1 MSYFNFVT
9 LHTTRLKE
17 EGMKTQT
24 RLSVAVAVL
33 LSAMT
38 IACTTDA
45 YDKGEGTYSTMLTDF
60 TELAIDHQK
69 QAVSFTTDEGQ
80 QYMLSNPFTG
90 QWIET
95 ADTIYRTV
103 VNFKLQDDGRAE
115 VLQLGVIPTLIMHQP
130 EDFKHPKFDPMGL
143 ESLWTAKNGKYV
155 NMALLLKNG
164 RDVDGNEGI
173 HSLGLM
179 CDEIRL
185 NADNTRT
192 ACCRLLHDQGDA
204 PLYYTN
210 RRYVSILL
218 PDEDRPDSL
227 QLTIAAFDGTI
238 SKTVSI
244 RP

>member
-1 MSYFNFVT
+1 
-9 LHTTRLKE
+9 
-17 EGMKTQT
+17 MKTQT
-24 RLSVAVAVL
+24 ILSVAVAVWA
-33 LSAMT
+33 SAMMG
-38 IACTTDA
+38 ACTTDA
-45 YDKGEGTYSTMLTDF
+45 YDKGEGAYSTMLTDL

-69 QAVSFTTDEGQ
+69 QAVSFTTDEGKS
-80 QYMLSNPFTG
+80 YELSAPITDK
-90 QWIET
+90 WIQT

-103 VNFKLQDDGRAE
+103 MHYKLQDDGRAE
-115 VLQLGVIPTLIMHQP
+115 VLQLGVVPTLIIHQP
-130 EDFKHPKFDPMGL
+130 EDFKHFKFDPMGL
-143 ESLWTAKNGKYV
+143 ESLWTAKSGKYV

-164 RDVDGNEGI
+164 RDADGNEGV
-173 HSLGLM
+173 HTLGLM

-218 PDEDRPDSL
+218 PDKDRPDSL
-227 QLTIAAFDGTI
+227 KLTITTYDGTL